1 MAYSKADGWVS
12 NASSDAIHG
21 VVVAMILCL
30 SWFSVESLVFS
41 VERKG
46 ICE

>member
-21 VVVAMILCL
+21 AEVDTILCL
-30 SWFSVESLVFS
+30 SWFSVESLEFS